1 MEYIINAT
9 IQGLNQVSIYT
20 ILQTMECH
28 GSIQTSITETAL
40 LLQFEGGNYNM
51 RAAFD
56 RRSTVYHQR
65 YTFRRYESNKT
76 VSQQALVLSLSIAD
90 TIESRAW
97 FI

>member
-1 MEYIINAT
+1 MLLFKALIKGSVYLHYSAN
-9 IQGLNQVSIYT
+9 N
-20 ILQTMECH
+20 

-40 LLQFEGGNYNM
+40 LLQFEGGNYM

-65 YTFRRYESNKT
+65 YTFRRDESNKT

-90 TIESRAW
+90 TIEFRAW